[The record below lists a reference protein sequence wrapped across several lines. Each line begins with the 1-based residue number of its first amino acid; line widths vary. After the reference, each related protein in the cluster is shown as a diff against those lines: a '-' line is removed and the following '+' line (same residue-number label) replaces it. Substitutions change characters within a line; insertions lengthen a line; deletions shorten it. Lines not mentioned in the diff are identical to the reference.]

1 MKAMVL
7 CAGLGTRLRP
17 LTNRWPKP
25 ALPLLAGPLFRYS
38 LATLTRAG
46 VTAVGINTHH
56 LPEVME
62 ATARAEVE
70 RAGELAR
77 AKRPWAPLVVSHET
91 GEIQGTGGGIRGLK
105 DFLRDDDFVVL
116 NGDVLFSV
124 DLRPV
129 IEAHR
134 ASGAAATMVL
144 LPMPEGETYHAVEL
158 DASQSVR
165 RIAGKGPGGERL
177 SHWHF
182 TGVHL
187 MTPAV
192 FDFMAPSGAED
203 INRDVYVRMMEK
215 GLQIRGQVLQPKD
228 VYWSD
233 LGTPQRYA
241 ATHQHLLFGQVPLAP
256 FGERGPF
263 AGMTRGAGN
272 FWVHPTAQLDADV
285 KVAGPAFFGEG
296 CVVEAGVRIGAGVS
310 IGRGARVGQ
319 GARLNRV
326 AVLDGAEVPSGAQLM
341 DQLVGPGVSVSS
353 GAKPA

>member
-25 ALPLLAGPLFRYS
+25 AMPLLAGPLFRYS
-38 LATLTRAG
+38 LATLRAAG
-46 VTAVGINTHH
+46 ISQVGINTHH

-62 ATARAEVE
+62 AVARAEF
-70 RAGELAR
+70 GPGLT
-77 AKRPWAPLVVSHET
+77 VSREA

-129 IEAHR
+129 LAAHR

-144 LPMPEGETYHAVEL
+144 LPMPEGETYNAVEL
-158 DASQSVR
+158 DAAHQVR
-165 RIAGKGPGGERL
+165 RIAGKGPATSERL
-177 SHWHF
+177 SGWHF
-182 TGVHL
+182 TGVHVIS
-187 MTPAV
+187 PAV
-192 FDFMAPSGAED
+192 FDFMAPAGAED
-203 INRDVYVRMMEK
+203 INRDVYLRMLERGLVVR
-215 GLQIRGQVLQPKD
+215 GHVLQSRD

-256 FGERGPF
+256 FGEHGPLV
-263 AGMTRGAGN
+263 GHPRGAGN
-272 FWVHPTAQLDADV
+272 FWAHPSASLDADV
-285 KVAGPAFFGEG
+285 KVAGPAFFGER
-296 CVVEAGVRIGAGVS
+296 CVVEAGVRLGAAVS
-310 IGRGARVGQ
+310 IGRDARVGA

-326 AVLDGAEVPSGAQLM
+326 AVLEGAQVAAGAQLS
-341 DQLVGPGVSVSS
+341 DVIVSPDAIVPC
-353 GAKPA
+353 A

>member
-25 ALPLLAGPLFRYS
+25 AMPLLAGPLFRYS
-38 LATLTRAG
+38 LSTLTRAG
-46 VTAVGINTHH
+46 VTKVGINTHH

-62 ATARAEVE
+62 ATARK
-70 RAGELAR
+70 ELD
-77 AKRPWAPLVVSHET
+77 PLVVAHEA
-91 GEIQGTGGGIRGLK
+91 GEIQGTGGGIRGLE
-105 DFLRDDDFVVL
+105 DFLRDDDFIVL

-124 DLRPV
+124 DLKPV
-129 IEAHR
+129 IDAHR

-144 LPMPEGETYHAVEL
+144 LPMPEGETYNAVEL
-158 DASQSVR
+158 DGSQSVR

-177 SHWHF
+177 SNWHF
-182 TGVHL
+182 TGVHV
-187 MTPAV
+187 MTPSV
-192 FDFMAPSGAED
+192 FDFMAASGPED

-215 GLQIRGQVLQPKD
+215 GLTIRGQILQSKE

-233 LGTPQRYA
+233 MGTPQRYA
-241 ATHQHLLFGQVPLAP
+241 ATHQQLLFGQVPLEP

-310 IGRGARVGQ
+310 VGRGARVGQ

-326 AVLDGAEVPSGAQLM
+326 AVLDGGVVA
-341 DQLVGPGVSVSS
+341 PGVQVMDELMGPTERVSTI
-353 GAKPA
+353 

>member
-25 ALPLLAGPLFRYS
+25 AIPLLGAPLFRYS

-46 VTAVGINTHH
+46 ITQVGINTHH

-62 ATARAEVE
+62 AVARSESPT
-70 RAGELAR
+70 LAV
-77 AKRPWAPLVVSHET
+77 AHEA

-105 DFLRDDDFVVL
+105 AFLRDDDFVVL

-124 DLRPV
+124 DLEP
-129 IEAHR
+129 ILEAHR

-144 LPMPEGETYHAVEL
+144 LPMPAGETYAAVEL
-158 DASQSVR
+158 DDERRVR
-165 RIAGKGPGGERL
+165 RIRGKGPGGERL
-177 SHWHF
+177 SAWHF
-182 TGVHL
+182 TGVHV

-192 FDFMAPSGAED
+192 FDFMAASGPED
-203 INRDVYVRMMEK
+203 INVDVYVRMMEK
-215 GLQIRGQVLQPKD
+215 GLTLHGHVLQAKS

-241 ATHQHLLFGQVPLAP
+241 ATHRDLLFGQVPLDAFGSSAP
-256 FGERGPF
+256 LSLQPRGEGQGEGLN
-263 AGMTRGAGN
+263 A
-272 FWVHPTAQLDADV
+272 WLHPNAHLDADV
-285 KVAGPAFFGEG
+285 KVAGPAYFGDG
-296 CVVEAGVRIGAGVS
+296 CIVEAGVRLGAAVS
-310 IGRGARVGQ
+310 IGPGAKVGR

-326 AVLDGAEVPSGAQLM
+326 AVLDGATVDPGAQLQ
-341 DQLVGPGVSVSS
+341 DCIIGPGMIV
-353 GAKPA
+353 PAS

>member
-25 ALPLLAGPLFRYS
+25 AMPLLAGPLFRYS
-38 LATLTRAG
+38 LATLRAAG
-46 VTAVGINTHH
+46 ISRVGINTHH

-62 ATARAEVE
+62 SIARAEFG
-70 RAGELAR
+70 AGLE
-77 AKRPWAPLVVSHET
+77 VSREA
-91 GEIQGTGGGIRGLK
+91 GEIQGTGGGIRGLR

-129 IEAHR
+129 LAAHCE
-134 ASGAAATMVL
+134 SGAAATMVL
-144 LPMPEGETYHAVEL
+144 LPMPEGETYNAVEL
-158 DASQSVR
+158 DAAQRVR
-165 RIAGKGPGGERL
+165 RIAGRGPGGQGAL
-177 SHWHF
+177 SGWHF
-182 TGVHL
+182 TGVHV
-187 MTPAV
+187 MSPKV

-203 INRDVYVRMMEK
+203 INRDVYVRMLER
-215 GLQIRGQVLQPKD
+215 GLELRGHVLQPRD

-241 ATHQHLLFGQVPLAP
+241 ATHQHLLFGQVPLAS
-256 FGERGPF
+256 FGEHGPLSGHPRGE
-263 AGMTRGAGN
+263 GN
-272 FWVHPTAQLDADV
+272 FWRHPGAQLDTDV

-296 CVVEAGVRIGAGVS
+296 CVVEAGVRLGAAVS
-310 IGRGARVGQ
+310 IGRDAVVGA

-326 AVLDGAEVPSGAQLM
+326 AVLEGAKVAPGAQLM
-341 DQLVGPGVSVSS
+341 DAIVSPDAIVPTS
-353 GAKPA
+353 

>member
-25 ALPLLAGPLFRYS
+25 AIPLLSGPLFRYS
-38 LATLTRAG
+38 LATLSHAG
-46 VTAVGINTHH
+46 ITQVGINTHH

-62 ATARAEVE
+62 ATARREIDA
-70 RAGELAR
+70 LT
-77 AKRPWAPLVVSHET
+77 VVHEA
-91 GEIQGTGGGIRGLK
+91 GEIQGTGGGIRGLRS
-105 DFLRDDDFVVL
+105 FLSDGDFVVL

-124 DLRPV
+124 DLKPV
-129 IEAHR
+129 LEAHR
-134 ASGAAATMVL
+134 ASGASATMVL
-144 LPMPEGETYHAVEL
+144 LPMPEGETYNAVEL
-158 DASQSVR
+158 DGSQSVR

-177 SHWHF
+177 TNWHF
-182 TGVHL
+182 TGVHV
-187 MTPAV
+187 MTPSV

-215 GLQIRGQVLQPKD
+215 GLTVRGHVLQSKD

-241 ATHQHLLFGQVPLAP
+241 ATHQQLLFGQVPLAP

-263 AGMTRGAGN
+263 AGHPRGDGN
-272 FWVHPTAQLDADV
+272 FWKHPTAQVDADV
-285 KVAGPAFFGEG
+285 KVAGPAFFGER
-296 CVVEAGVRIGAGVS
+296 CVVEAGVRLGAAVS
-310 IGRGARVGQ
+310 IGKNAKVGQ

-326 AVLDGAEVPSGAQLM
+326 TVLEGSV
-341 DQLVGPGVSVSS
+341 VSAGLELRDAIISPDAIVST
-353 GAKPA
+353 G